1 MADSKVVELLALLDQ
16 VRVLQKNVI
25 ALESNARESTKLTE
39 KTMFSS
45 LAGEQA
51 NVMLASPENAR
62 MFLNHA
68 DWKMRLAAMNALS
81 IVWKPSED
89 VPSLFERIA
98 FSDPNEQVRGT
109 AIHNLAWALRG
120 TNDPRTGMLLRG
132 VVYNAE
138 PNNRMREAAY
148 LGLFILRGLPF
159 TAWPIPGKFN
169 FPEAVD
175 WSFVDSF
182 LPEHS

>member
-1 MADSKVVELLALLDQ
+1 
-16 VRVLQKNVI
+16 
-25 ALESNARESTKLTE
+25 
-39 KTMFSS
+39 
-45 LAGEQA
+45 
-51 NVMLASPENAR
+51 
-62 MFLNHA
+62 
-68 DWKMRLAAMNALS
+68 
-81 IVWKPSED
+81 
-89 VPSLFERIA
+89 
-98 FSDPNEQVRGT
+98 
-109 AIHNLAWALRG
+109 
-120 TNDPRTGMLLRG
+120 MLLRG

-138 PNNRMREAAY
+138 LNNRMREAAY